1 MAFGVWYSISTVLG
15 GLTPPVGVYLFQSM
29 GIVPAKFKEVVPHM
43 IPVVLIVILSI
54 LLIIFIPGVASWLPG
69 LVME

>member
-1 MAFGVWYSISTVLG
+1 M
-15 GLTPPVGVYLFQSM
+15 YLFQSM

-43 IPVVLIVILSI
+43 IPVVLIVIVCI